1 MAHWFKIRF
10 TTPKSPV
17 LVVVVT
23 RRLGDSLMR
32 LSIRKAML
40 VATRFSIY
48 FGDSAIPSITSFCG
62 TWALQRF
69 PEVSTLAWS

>member
-1 MAHWFKIRF
+1 MADSSWLISRICHNLMAHWFKTRF

-17 LVVVVT
+17 LVDVFT
-23 RRLGDSLMR
+23 RRLGDSLMT

-48 FGDSAIPSITSFCG
+48 FGNNAISSITS
-62 TWALQRF
+62 
-69 PEVSTLAWS
+69 